1 MLRVKGSDT
10 LCPLG
15 PGLVDDWDFH
25 GKRIRTLVNGE
36 VRQDGSTDEMLW
48 DMHYLVADI
57 ARTITLVPG
66 DVILSGTPAN
76 SRPVEPGDVV
86 EVEVEG
92 LGSAPQHDRR
102 GRRPDPRGRRRPAER
117 VRGGRLDGV
126 RRRLGVPRG
135 PVSEEGLMDLEAHL
149 RSHAF
154 MKVERPP
161 LMWSPDTEDEPFLLM
176 LGEMIALGLGR
187 GTELADLTLN
197 ISNVT
202 VDPDAEDDEGEAIP
216 DGDYVAVTVRGAG
229 VWEDDLWRA
238 GQGADHRAPRQRRS
252 RRRRRRR
259 GLRVHAEPRVRGF
272 GHRAAPSSARSVVT
286 RSTR

>member
-1 MLRVKGSDT
+1 
-10 LCPLG
+10 
-15 PGLVDDWDFH
+15 
-25 GKRIRTLVNGE
+25 
-36 VRQDGSTDEMLW
+36 
-48 DMHYLVADI
+48 
-57 ARTITLVPG
+57 
-66 DVILSGTPAN
+66 
-76 SRPVEPGDVV
+76 
-86 EVEVEG
+86 
-92 LGSAPQHDRR
+92 
-102 GRRPDPRGRRRPAER
+102 
-117 VRGGRLDGV
+117 
-126 RRRLGVPRG
+126 
-135 PVSEEGLMDLEAHL
+135 MDLEAHL

-238 GQGADHRAPRQRRS
+238 GHGGTTGLLGNVGAAADAAGAVYAYTRNLGSEGSVTALLPR
-252 RRRRRRR
+252 
-259 GLRVHAEPRVRGF
+259 LPD
-272 GHRAAPSSARSVVT
+272 PS
-286 RSTR
+286 

>member
-1 MLRVKGSDT
+1 
-10 LCPLG
+10 
-15 PGLVDDWDFH
+15 
-25 GKRIRTLVNGE
+25 
-36 VRQDGSTDEMLW
+36 
-48 DMHYLVADI
+48 
-57 ARTITLVPG
+57 
-66 DVILSGTPAN
+66 
-76 SRPVEPGDVV
+76 
-86 EVEVEG
+86 
-92 LGSAPQHDRR
+92 
-102 GRRPDPRGRRRPAER
+102 
-117 VRGGRLDGV
+117 
-126 RRRLGVPRG
+126 
-135 PVSEEGLMDLEAHL
+135 MDLEAHL

-238 GQGADHRAPRQRRS
+238 GHGATTGLLGNVEAAADAAGAVYAYTRNLGSEGSVTALLPR
-252 RRRRRRR
+252 
-259 GLRVHAEPRVRGF
+259 LPD
-272 GHRAAPSSARSVVT
+272 PS
-286 RSTR
+286 